1 MYTDFDDFLPVIGAN
16 GVYQRGLFI
25 SMCLPASLPAAFLA
39 FSQVFLSYTPDHWCR
54 IPELTG
60 LPPKRVKDLAIPD
73 KNLGSHDK
81 CRQYDADF
89 TSGRKLSN
97 NRSWSVTKCRFGW
110 DYDKSDFQS
119 TLVTEV

>member
-1 MYTDFDDFLPVIGAN
+1 MYSDFDDFLPVIGAN
-16 GVYQRGLFI
+16 GVYQKGLFI

-60 LPPKRVKDLAIPD
+60 LPPDRVKSLAIPTNGD
-73 KNLGSHDK
+73 GSYDRCH
-81 CRQYDADF
+81 QYNVDF
-89 TSGRKLSN
+89 TS
-97 NRSWSVTKCRFGW
+97 RSLPNSSWPVTKCKFGW
-110 DYDKSDFQS
+110 DFDKSDFQN